1 MGWALLPAAI
11 EPASGNT
18 THKLPR
24 PTASILSRRLHTLN
38 SSCRIPR
45 CNRSGPGVVGVWS
58 SKLSQSWWSL
68 KASLVGCRRL
78 EPGATNC
85 QGRWFASRDTAFG
98 PTSPQATS
106 QSPGLDPPFPLH
118 PTLPFIA
125 INHGEI
131 FKAKWRAAQ
140 PTFTI
145 FIVMEGTVA
154 ALSEWNGPRSSAH
167 DFLWRAPLSACLS
180 ARASLRVP
188 LADIIPTASVLA

>member
-1 MGWALLPAAI
+1 MLRQPPRGLYRARCPNLPTRTERRIRGMRRPRGSSCEHGCIEIAFERIGSISSYIERFTVAGEEHICRRGPVSMGWALLPAAI

-38 SSCRIPR
+38 SSCRVPR

-85 QGRWFASRDTAFG
+85 QGRWSKSRDTAFG

-106 QSPGLDPPFPLH
+106 QSPGLDPPSLLH
-118 PTLPFIA
+118 PTLP
-125 INHGEI
+125 
-131 FKAKWRAAQ
+131 
-140 PTFTI
+140 
-145 FIVMEGTVA
+145 
-154 ALSEWNGPRSSAH
+154 LSP
-167 DFLWRAPLSACLS
+167 
-180 ARASLRVP
+180 
-188 LADIIPTASVLA
+188 